1 MKPFMKVNQISIFL
15 HRNTKQCSKH
25 IICIY
30 NLKKKIGVALL
41 LKIIYNRYS
50 VYHSG
55 ERLETYLMHR
65 ILFKAVDLLGTL
77 SEFVSEVVI
86 FSANSLILQF

>member
-1 MKPFMKVNQISIFL
+1 M
-15 HRNTKQCSKH
+15 SKH

-30 NLKKKIGVALL
+30 NLKKKKIGVALL
-41 LKIIYNRYS
+41 LKIIHNRYS